1 MDRELKK
8 FLMEVKGRK
17 YNWISD
23 LIERVLSTSNIN
35 LEDTNGCTLLYYDN
49 RERDYEFVSLLCQ
62 NKANLNIK
70 YSMLGFE
77 TILMKNVRDNNL
89 KFVKLLLFYGVNIN
103 VKNLEGK
110 SATDISKQAGFKEIT
125 DYLLKYEDEM
135 GSIIIG
141 NSIKCIL
148 KKLINATTCEEI
160 EEIIE
165 EATLLINNSL
175 VYTEE
180 MAHLIETL
188 VAVKNNLGLISHNSV
203 EAIKKNCLK
212 K

>member
-35 LEDTNGCTLLYYDN
+35 LEDTNGCTLLYYAN

-62 NKANLNIK
+62 NKANLDIM
-70 YSMLGFE
+70 YPMLGFE

-103 VKNLEGK
+103 VKGVR
-110 SATDISKQAGFKEIT
+110 
-125 DYLLKYEDEM
+125 
-135 GSIIIG
+135 
-141 NSIKCIL
+141 NS
-148 KKLINATTCEEI
+148 
-160 EEIIE
+160 
-165 EATLLINNSL
+165 
-175 VYTEE
+175 
-180 MAHLIETL
+180 
-188 VAVKNNLGLISHNSV
+188 
-203 EAIKKNCLK
+203 
-212 K
+212 